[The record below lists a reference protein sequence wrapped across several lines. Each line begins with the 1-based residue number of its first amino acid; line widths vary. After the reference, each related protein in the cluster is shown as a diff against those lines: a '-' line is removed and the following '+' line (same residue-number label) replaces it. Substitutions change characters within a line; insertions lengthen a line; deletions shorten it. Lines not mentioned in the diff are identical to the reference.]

1 MTPICDHVVD
11 HPSAWTPAALGNKE
25 GLKLAL
31 SEEELA
37 AIETLLARTRH
48 KRPQEVTRA
57 DFDHAT
63 SIAC

>member
-11 HPSAWTPAALGNKE
+11 HPSAWTPATLGNKD

-37 AIETLLARTRH
+37 AIETLLARTR
-48 KRPQEVTRA
+48 
-57 DFDHAT
+57 T
-63 SIAC
+63 SGRRR